1 MDSEMLID
9 NQFNIGN
16 IMKFIYQII
25 RPFVFIFAA
34 ILIFGCEDQIV
45 NECSEKE
52 LDGGTRLS
60 TLSSIQKEIFSVNCA
75 KSGCHAG
82 SNPQAN
88 LNLEDGN
95 SYTNL
100 VDVDALL
107 YPGQKRI
114 IPFDSK
120 NSLLIKILKGEVS
133 PQMPISSDPLN
144 DAVID
149 SIALWI
155 DKGALDN

>member
-1 MDSEMLID
+1 MILNYQKIGLI
-9 NQFNIGN
+9 IAL
-16 IMKFIYQII
+16 
-25 RPFVFIFAA
+25 FAA

-45 NECSEKE
+45 NECNEKE
-52 LDGGTRLS
+52 LEGGTKLS
-60 TLSSIQKEIFSVNCA
+60 SLSSIQKEIFSGSCA

-100 VDVDALL
+100 VNVDALL
-107 YPGQKRI
+107 YPGQKRV

-120 NSLLIKILKGEVS
+120 NSLLIKILRGEVS
-133 PQMPISSDPLN
+133 PQMPISADPLSS
-144 DAVID
+144 AVID
-149 SIALWI
+149 SIAVWI
-155 DKGALDN
+155 DNGALDN